1 MAQKHKNILI
11 ISPEDWG
18 ISKLSKHH
26 YALAF
31 AQAGFNVYF
40 LTVNFS
46 SSPKKDEACP
56 DHKNIRLVSFPISKN
71 LNWFRFHFR
80 FWYNAVLK
88 SKVKKWLKKYPDF
101 EYVLSFD
108 CNGAFTD
115 LSSFKGEKTIFFP
128 ADQVNAEYR
137 KEYRGFD
144 QLVSISPVILEAFSN
159 AKNKTLLHH
168 GLSPDFIEGNK
179 LEHFDPE
186 NKLEKVA
193 YVGNLLIGPILDKA
207 NLTAIIENNPEIEFH
222 FYGAFQKGVN
232 NLGGTVSEDTTA
244 FVDFLKNS
252 ENCVLHGMVSSKT
265 LSEELRNQDAFL
277 ICYDYDFDK
286 NKCSNSHK
294 ILEYLA
300 TGKPIISTRI
310 SMYDD
315 LKLFPMLPTFD
326 NSEFPTFFNLQKEN
340 WSDINSKEAFN
351 ERRNFAFANSYK
363 IKVEKLLTLFELTN
377 IKQLP

>member
-1 MAQKHKNILI
+1 MIQKDKNILI

-31 AQAGFNVYF
+31 AEAGINVYF

-56 DHKNIRLVSFPISKN
+56 DHKDIKLVSFQIPKN
-71 LNWFRFHFR
+71 LNRLRFHFR
-80 FWYNAVLK
+80 SFYNAVLK
-88 SKVKKWLKKYPDF
+88 SKVKKWLKEYPDF
-101 EYVLSFD
+101 EFVLSFD
-108 CNGAFTD
+108 CNGVFTD
-115 LSSFKGEKTIFFP
+115 LSNFKGKKTIFFP

-179 LEHFDPE
+179 LVKFNPE
-186 NKLEKVA
+186 EKLEKVA
-193 YVGNLLIGPILDKA
+193 YVGNLMIGPILDKA
-207 NLTAIIENNPEIEFH
+207 SLTSIITDNFGVEFH
-222 FYGAFQKGVN
+222 FYGAFQKEAN
-232 NLGGTVSEDTTA
+232 NLGGISSKESTA

-252 ENCVLHGMVSSKT
+252 KNCVLHGVVSSKT

-277 ICYDYDFDK
+277 ICYDYNFDK

-300 TGKPIISTRI
+300 IGKPIISTRI

-326 NSEFPTFFNLQKEN
+326 NSEFPAFFKLQKKN

-363 IKVEKLLTLFELTN
+363 IKVEKLVTFFEVTKN
-377 IKQLP
+377 KQLP